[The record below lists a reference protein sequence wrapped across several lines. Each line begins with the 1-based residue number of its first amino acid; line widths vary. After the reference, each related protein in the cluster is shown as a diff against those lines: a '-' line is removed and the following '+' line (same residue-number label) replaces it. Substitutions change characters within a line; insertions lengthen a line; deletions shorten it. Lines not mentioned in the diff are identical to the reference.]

1 MASSKHDPM
10 DRQVC
15 TATQALF
22 SLATGKRRIQVE
34 LLIPA
39 DFNRFGDPLK
49 GSRVMEIIR
58 LLLIKPGFGTY
69 KYECAWVV
77 SPDPNGGFMLPDLAS
92 RHVAMDAFLPKRDR
106 QSSYS
111 STFRMS
117 HLACAL
123 LIIKLGTYKWPGTER
138 LITKEQGN
146 QELQVTLREGMWC
159 QTWDHTDVYANLED
173 FKMLMA
179 SDNWEADE
187 QMGDC
192 ELSVLNRICECL
204 GTVHSAEMGRTMNQT
219 VINKVKKICSTAW
232 TDAELV
238 VLLDYAKGSNMSSLA
253 LLRIF
258 QSVTTDPIV
267 FNVPIRHFKDVTEH
281 FPTKK
286 YQDCRV
292 TITCA
297 MYGADREKEVKK
309 VGGRGKIEPIVI
321 NKGHMEVAA
330 QIDVAELNKVEEF
343 LKSAREKYWEE
354 LQPQAHFLGQVLI
367 KEFCEFL
374 NKNKKSMDK
383 G

>member
-1 MASSKHDPM
+1 MALTKPAAM
-10 DRQVC
+10 DEQVC

-22 SLATGKRRIQVE
+22 KLAKGLRRIQVE
-34 LLIPA
+34 LLIPV

-49 GSRVMEIIR
+49 GSRILEIIK
-58 LLLIKPGFGTY
+58 LVLIKPGFGTY

-77 SPDPNGGFMLPDLAS
+77 SPDPNGGFMLADLAN

-106 QSSYS
+106 QTIYNG
-111 STFRMS
+111 TFRKS

-123 LIIKLGTYKWPGTER
+123 LIIKLGTYKWPGTEK

-146 QELQVTLREGMWC
+146 QELQVTLREWMWC
-159 QTWDHTDVYANLED
+159 QTWDHADVYANLDD

-192 ELSVLNRICECL
+192 ELSVLNRLCESL
-204 GTVHSAEMGRTMNQT
+204 GTVRSAEMGRTMDQT
-219 VINKVKKICSTAW
+219 VIIKVKRICSTAW

-253 LLRIF
+253 ILRIF
-258 QSVTTDPIV
+258 QSVTTDPLV

-292 TITCA
+292 TMTCA
-297 MYGADREKEVKK
+297 MYGADREKEVGK
-309 VGGRGKIEPIVI
+309 VGGRGKI
-321 NKGHMEVAA
+321 
-330 QIDVAELNKVEEF
+330 
-343 LKSAREKYWEE
+343 
-354 LQPQAHFLGQVLI
+354 
-367 KEFCEFL
+367 
-374 NKNKKSMDK
+374 
-383 G
+383 